1 MTDFGE
7 EVLAAQQGRK
17 YDNISGVGPEIP
29 IGDFVAERVSV
40 MAEPSLSAIQ
50 WMAFTNL

>member
-17 YDNISGVGPEIP
+17 YDSISGVGPEIP
-29 IGDFVAERVSV
+29 IGDFLAERVSV
-40 MAEPSLSAIQ
+40 MA
-50 WMAFTNL
+50 